1 MQMQCNQRAHVHVH
15 THTPKRTHTQLLLR
29 APAHTHTHT
38 HTHTCIHINKQASL
52 VLVLCLSV
60 SVSVS
65 VSVCLSVC
73 LLLLCMMYMYTH
85 IVYRAVTKYMWTQVY
100 RYPRPTPAESRTHAH
115 LIGVRR
121 IGASLQHRAHT
132 GRGSEACTKKQE
144 RVLVVIRDVAVLRV
158 LHEGCLHLVVAG
170 MLNSRFALLRE
181 EGRQGVRGECLSMPN
196 LSRAHPVC
204 IATVV
209 HACLLAGVHVHV
221 CACVHM

>member
-1 MQMQCNQRAHVHVH
+1 
-15 THTPKRTHTQLLLR
+15 
-29 APAHTHTHT
+29 
-38 HTHTCIHINKQASL
+38 
-52 VLVLCLSV
+52 
-60 SVSVS
+60 
-65 VSVCLSVC
+65 
-73 LLLLCMMYMYTH
+73 MMYMYTH
-85 IVYRAVTKYMWTQVY
+85 IVYRAVTKYMWTQAY
-100 RYPRPTPAESRTHAH
+100 RYPRTTPAESRTHAH
-115 LIGVRR
+115 LIDVRR

-132 GRGSEACTKKQE
+132 GRESEACTKKQE

-221 CACVHM
+221 CACVHMHVDVYIYESDQKLICTSIYLHLYLFRCRYRYLRTSISSGCSTCICNMVRMYM